1 MKTILIDGKLCVG
14 PHFTETEFVMMRKNL
29 SQQKLLDILGEL
41 LNSVG
46 NPAKTKIVHLLFAHK
61 EFRCMRFSRIIE
73 NIGFCCFSTLTNGEL
88 LVVLR

>member
-1 MKTILIDGKLCVG
+1 MERISVKSKLCVG
-14 PHFTETEFVMMRKNL
+14 SYFTKTGSIIIGQRTLTVLEEP
-29 SQQKLLDILGEL
+29 

-73 NIGFCCFSTLTNGEL
+73 NIGFCRFSTLTNGEL